1 MTAVTLILY
10 DALLVIIDEFDCNR
24 TPLLIRSGVIREG
37 CMDRSDGESPATP
50 LSLPQSRWSR
60 EIAATLS
67 AAELLRYRS
76 NLLGAD
82 LAVTN
87 FGGGNTSAKIDEI
100 DPLSGKLVRVLWV
113 KGSGGDLGS
122 MALDGFATV
131 YLDRILALESRYRGR
146 AHEDEMVGYLP
157 HCTFGLNPRAASI
170 DTPLHAF
177 LPFAHVDHM
186 HPDSVI
192 ALAAAGNGEA
202 ATREIFGG
210 DVGWLSWQR
219 PGFDLGLRL
228 RDAVRANAKLRGIVM
243 QGHGLISWG
252 ETSEACYENTLEII
266 RRAAGYMNERM
277 TPFGGRVHASLA
289 SEQRRSTAARLLPR
303 LRTQT
308 GFKIGHFDDGPE
320 TLEFV
325 NSHDCARLA
334 AIGTSCPDHFLRTKI
349 WPLLID
355 PAELAHRGDAYLAE
369 AFAKYRAH
377 YEAYYQACRVSDS
390 PPMRDANPVVI
401 LMPGIGMFTL
411 AKDKATARVSAEFYR
426 NAINVM
432 RGAEAAGGYVSI
444 GDREAFGV
452 EYWVLEEAKLQ
463 RLPKSRS
470 LEGRIALVT
479 GGAGGIGT
487 ATAHLLL
494 DEGACVVLADRDPE
508 RLTSVNGSLTERY
521 GEDRVRSVVTD
532 VTQEADVQAAFDLAA
547 REFGGVDILV
557 ANAGIASAAPIEE
570 TTRALWEQNFSVLA
584 EGYFLCARS
593 AFTLM
598 KALGGS
604 IIFVG
609 SKNALV
615 ASPNASAYGAAKA
628 AAVHLARSLA
638 LEGAP
643 HGIRVNTV
651 NPDAVLRGS
660 NIWNGAWRGE
670 RAKAYDV
677 KPGRELEEY
686 YRERS
691 LLKREVLANDVAEAI
706 LFFAGEKSSKSTGN
720 IINVDAGNAAAFT
733 R

>member
-1 MTAVTLILY
+1 
-10 DALLVIIDEFDCNR
+10 
-24 TPLLIRSGVIREG
+24 
-37 CMDRSDGESPATP
+37 MDRADGESPATP
-50 LSLPQSRWSR
+50 LRLPQSRWSR
-60 EIAATLS
+60 DEAARLS

-87 FGGGNTSAKIDEI
+87 FGGGNTSAKIDET
-100 DPLSGKLVRVLWV
+100 DPLTGKPVRVLWV

-146 AHEDEMVGYLP
+146 AQEDEMVGYLP

-192 ALAAAGNGEA
+192 ALAAAADGEE
-202 ATREIFGG
+202 ATRKIFGG
-210 DVGWLSWQR
+210 EIGWLSWQR
-219 PGFDLGLRL
+219 PGFDLGLRI
-228 RDAVRANAKLRGIVM
+228 REAAKASPTLRGIVM

-252 ETSEACYENTLEII
+252 ETSETCYENTLEII
-266 RRAAGYMNERM
+266 RRAAGYLNECM
-277 TPFGGRVHASLA
+277 TPFGGPAQVSIPV
-289 SEQRRSTAARLLPR
+289 EQRHAAAAKLLPR
-303 LRTQT
+303 LRAQA
-308 GFKIGHFDDGPE
+308 GFKIGHFDDAPE

-325 NSHDCARLA
+325 NSRDCARLA

-349 WPLLID
+349 WPLLIQA
-355 PAELAHRGDAYLAE
+355 AELERRGDAYLAE
-369 AFAKYRAH
+369 AFAGYRAR
-377 YEAYYQACRVSDS
+377 YEAYYQACRQKDS
-390 PPMRDANPVVI
+390 PPMRDANPVVV
-401 LMPGIGMFTL
+401 LSPGIGMFSL

-432 RGAEAAGGYVSI
+432 RGAEAIGGYVSI
-444 GDREAFGV
+444 GDREAFGI

-463 RLPKSRS
+463 RLPRPKS

-479 GGAGGIGT
+479 GGAGGIGS
-487 ATAHLLL
+487 ATAQLLL
-494 DEGACVVLADRDPE
+494 DEGACVLLADRDPD
-508 RLTSVNGSLTERY
+508 RLAGVNGSLTARY
-521 GEDRVRSVVTD
+521 GHDRVRSIVTD
-532 VTQEADVQAAFDLAA
+532 VTRETDVQAAFDFAA

-557 ANAGIASAAPIEE
+557 ANAGIASAASVEE
-570 TTRALWEQNFSVLA
+570 TTRALWEENFSVLA

-593 AFTLM
+593 AFALM
-598 KALGGS
+598 KPLGGS

-628 AAVHLARSLA
+628 AAIHLARSLA

-660 NIWNGAWRGE
+660 NIWNGAWRDE

-677 KPGRELEEY
+677 QPGRELEEY

-706 LFFAGEKSSKSTGN
+706 LFFAGDKSSKSTGN

>member
-1 MTAVTLILY
+1 MAALTLILY
-10 DALLVIIDEFDCNR
+10 DAFLVIIDEFDCNR
-24 TPLLIRSGVIREG
+24 TALLIRSGVIREG
-37 CMDRSDGESPATP
+37 RMDRADGESPATP

-60 EIAATLS
+60 EVAARLS

-87 FGGGNTSAKIDEI
+87 FGGGNTSAKIEEI
-100 DPLSGKLVRVLWV
+100 DPLTGKPVRVLWV

-131 YLDRILALESRYRGR
+131 YLDRILALEGRYRGL
-146 AHEDEMVGYLP
+146 AQEDEMVGFLP
-157 HCTFGLNPRAASI
+157 HCAFGLNPRAASI

-192 ALAAAGNGEA
+192 ALAAARDGEA
-202 ATREIFGG
+202 ATAKIFGG
-210 DVGWLSWQR
+210 QVGWLSWQR

-228 RDAVRANAKLRGIVM
+228 RDAARANPRLRGIVM

-266 RRAAGYMNERM
+266 RRAATYLNERM
-277 TPFGGRVHASLA
+277 TPFGGSMQAGISGDA
-289 SEQRRSTAARLLPR
+289 RRAAAAKLLPR
-303 LRTQT
+303 LRAQA
-308 GFKIGHFDDGPE
+308 GFKIGHFDDAAE

-325 NSHDCARLA
+325 NSRDCARLA

-349 WPLLID
+349 WPLLLD
-355 PAELAHRGDAYLAE
+355 AAELGRRGDAYLAE
-369 AFAKYRAH
+369 AFARYRTQ
-377 YEAYYQACRVSDS
+377 YEAYYRACRQPDS
-390 PPMRDANPVVI
+390 PLMRDANPVVV
-401 LMPGIGMFTL
+401 LLPGIGMFTL
-411 AKDKATARVSAEFYR
+411 ARDKATARVSAEFYR

-432 RGAEAAGGYVSI
+432 RGAEAIGGYVPISE
-444 GDREAFGV
+444 REAFGI
-452 EYWVLEEAKLQ
+452 EYWLLEDAKLQ
-463 RLPKSRS
+463 RLPKPRS

-494 DEGACVVLADRDPE
+494 EEGACVVLADRDPD
-508 RLTSVNGSLTERY
+508 RLASVNGSMTERF
-521 GEDRVRSVVTD
+521 GHDRVRSIVTD
-532 VTQEADVQAAFDLAA
+532 VTRDAEVQAAFDCAA
-547 REFGGVDILV
+547 QEFGGVDILV
-557 ANAGIASAAPIEE
+557 ANAGIASAASVEE
-570 TTRALWEQNFSVLA
+570 TTRALWEENFSVLA

-593 AFTLM
+593 AFGLM

-609 SKNALV
+609 SKNGLV

-628 AAVHLARSLA
+628 AAIHLARSLA

-660 NIWNGAWRGE
+660 NIWNGAWRDE

-677 KPGRELEEY
+677 QPGRELEEY

-691 LLKREVLANDVAEAI
+691 LLKREVLASDVAEAI
-706 LFFAGEKSSKSTGN
+706 LFFAGDKSSKSTGN